1 MLNLKVTELA
11 RNMIQVQFDERRKQ
25 LRQDI
30 MRVQNEM
37 TTRGILR
44 SSMTLSRIRDLYIN
58 EIQIRASIVLKV
70 FIRILSTEVYPS
82 EELASDL
89 KREMEKYL
97 FDILSELN
105 KDLHKTVGSIKSVV
119 TDEQVDKLLDSAYG
133 HALKKIGTEIELF
146 VLSLSRAKEREGQS
160 GSSQA
165 IYNFYS
171 PVGAVQTGPGATA
184 TVTQNLNSEN
194 REALLYA
201 LDDIKKYL
209 ESEENLDFP
218 KEEILE
224 LVDESCVE
232 LKKPNPNGMRLRAVL
247 TTVAITIQT
256 VGSLQQAYQV
266 VKSALSL
273 FGVYLPW

>member
-30 MRVQNEM
+30 MRVKNEIAI
-37 TTRGILR
+37 RGMLR
-44 SSMTLSRIRDLYIN
+44 SSMTLSRICDLYIN

-89 KREMEKYL
+89 KSEMEKYL